1 VPPGSGHA
9 EFDSIDAGGVHVEG
23 LTLQAGD
30 NAPATASSSAAPANA
45 GK

>member
-1 VPPGSGHA
+1 
-9 EFDSIDAGGVHVEG
+9 